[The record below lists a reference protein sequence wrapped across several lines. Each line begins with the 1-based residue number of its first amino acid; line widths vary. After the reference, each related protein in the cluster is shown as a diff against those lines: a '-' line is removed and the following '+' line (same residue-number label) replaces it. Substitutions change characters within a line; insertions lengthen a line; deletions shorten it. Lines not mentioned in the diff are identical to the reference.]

1 MRVFT
6 HTYTQ
11 ADQQTST
18 CQWKKFTF
26 DIFER
31 IILTL
36 FSLFQTFTFLAL
48 LFVCKN
54 SIPSLD
60 ITRAPTAAAIAC
72 LDAIC
77 GCYDARMSSAN
88 TEKSYK
94 INIKKK
100 LQKCGNTTEMPKENN
115 NDGNANKSNNCKQQ
129 VLFPHDFQH
138 ICRCRSYS
146 LLAILLTLNTICG
159 HRAALMSPSTL
170 CFLFTYVAALLLWL

>member
-48 LFVCKN
+48 PFVCKN

-94 INIKKK
+94 INIKKNYK
-100 LQKCGNTTEMPKENN
+100 NVATQLKCQRKTIMTEMPTK
-115 NDGNANKSNNCKQQ
+115 A
-129 VLFPHDFQH
+129 
-138 ICRCRSYS
+138 
-146 LLAILLTLNTICG
+146 TI
-159 HRAALMSPSTL
+159 ASSK
-170 CFLFTYVAALLLWL
+170 CFFRTTFSIFAVAAHIRF